1 VKSGKISSIK
11 FEDFLGDKYLTM
23 ATKRS
28 TGESAVTSGAAS
40 ARVKSTSTRKHRN
53 SAVTERSE
61 TAAAPSSSPVAETF
75 RTTPTFDDVAQLA
88 YSYWEARG
96 YQGGSPE
103 EDWLRA
109 EQQLIPSLTSSVAN

>member
-1 VKSGKISSIK
+1 
-11 FEDFLGDKYLTM
+11 M
-23 ATKRS
+23 ATKRR

-61 TAAAPSSSPVAETF
+61 IATAPSSSATEPL
-75 RTTPTFDDVAQLA
+75 RTTPTFDEVAQLA

-96 YQGGSPE
+96 YEGGSPQ

-109 EQQLIPSLTSSVAN
+109 EQELIPSLTSSVAN